1 MNINLVDSNRIRK
14 KMYTVTDLRKAVM
27 NGQHVLVKDI
37 VQDLRN
43 QGIDFTEVKQLAVKK
58 NQVNGGA
65 YKKVVAA
72 FE

>member
-1 MNINLVDSNRIRK
+1 MNTTRIPER
-14 KMYTVTDLRKAVM
+14 MYTVVDLRKAVM
-27 NGQHVLVKDI
+27 SGQHVLVRDI

-43 QGIDFTEVKQLAVKK
+43 QGVDFTDMKQLAIKK

-72 FE
+72 FD

>member
-1 MNINLVDSNRIRK
+1 
-14 KMYTVTDLRKAVM
+14 MYTVTDLRKAVM

-43 QGIDFTEVKQLAVKK
+43 QRVDFTDLKQLAIKK

-72 FE
+72 FD

>member
-1 MNINLVDSNRIRK
+1 LNIKLVHTNRIRK

-43 QGIDFTEVKQLAVKK
+43 QRVDFTDLKQLAIKK

-72 FE
+72 FD